1 MVKGMSPT
9 ERSTVV
15 SRLRESVTREE
26 EDLQDWLR
34 GSGQVWLGVLGF
46 IFLAFLLWNVLNG

>member
-1 MVKGMSPT
+1 MVKGMTQT

-34 GSGQVWLGVLGF
+34 GSGQLWLGVLAF
-46 IFLAFLLWNVLNG
+46 LFLAFFLWNVLNG